1 MIRPLLHLLALCCVL
16 LPAAVQSKPPAEAQ
30 KASLKKESPDSPLRM
45 QLARVQILLDRA
57 GFRPGK
63 IDGLVGEFTQKVA
76 DRYCAANGLPQG
88 SLLDV
93 SGIPNPYRQY
103 TVVEEDKKWIG
114 PQASGPAAQE
124 KLKAM
129 LYADL
134 WELVAERFHCDLE
147 FLHELNKDIPEEKIA
162 VGSVLRVPDVPEFQL
177 TDVVALEKK
186 RRDEEAAK
194 KAAASATPSAS
205 LAPAQA
211 AAPEPTAPPTPA
223 PAAPPAPVR
232 HLILLRRERLIEV
245 WEGDRIVACFPC
257 TPGSTKTPVPLGKW
271 HIIGNILL
279 PTFRWDKSVLD
290 SGVRSSTAFELPPGP
305 NNPVGIVW
313 MGLNRP
319 SVGMHG
325 TPNPDQIGRNESHG
339 CIRLANW
346 DAFLLTQLV
355 KKGTEVE
362 VKD

>member
-1 MIRPLLHLLALCCVL
+1 MIRPLLLLFVLCFAM
-16 LPAAVQSKPPAEAQ
+16 LPAIVQSKSPAEAQ
-30 KASLKKESPDSPLRM
+30 KASLKKEPPDSPLRM

-76 DRYCAANGLPQG
+76 DRYCEANGLPQG

-93 SGIPNPYRQY
+93 SGISNPYREY
-103 TVVEEDKKWIG
+103 TVVGEDMKWIG
-114 PQASGPAAQE
+114 PQASTPAAQE

-134 WELVAERFHCDLE
+134 WELVAERFHCDLQY
-147 FLHELNKDIPEEKIA
+147 LHELNKEIPEDKIA
-162 VGSVLRVPDVPEFQL
+162 VGSVLRVPDVREFQL
-177 TDVVALEKK
+177 TDVVALEKQ

-194 KAAASATPSAS
+194 KTAAAATPDPSAS
-205 LAPAQA
+205 
-211 AAPEPTAPPTPA
+211 PTPA
-223 PAAPPAPVR
+223 LVPAPVR
-232 HLILLRRERLIEV
+232 HLVLLRRERLIEV
-245 WEGDRIVACFPC
+245 WEGDGIVACFPC

-362 VKD
+362 VRD

>member
-1 MIRPLLHLLALCCVL
+1 MKVYSSGTLRHLRKTCFLLLCCAL
-16 LPAAVQSKPPAEAQ
+16 LPAAVQSKTPAEAQ
-30 KASLKKESPDSPLRM
+30 KASLKKESPDSPIRM

-93 SGIPNPYRQY
+93 SGIPNPYREY
-103 TVVEEDKKWIG
+103 TVVEEDKPWIG
-114 PQASGPAAQE
+114 PQASTPAAQE

-134 WELVAERFHCDLE
+134 WELVAERFHCDLQ

-162 VGSVLRVPDVPEFQL
+162 VGSVLRVPDVREFQL
-177 TDVVALEKK
+177 ADVVALEKQ
-186 RRDEEAAK
+186 RRDDEAAK
-194 KAAASATPSAS
+194 KAAAAATPDPSAS
-205 LAPAQA
+205 
-211 AAPEPTAPPTPA
+211 PTPA
-223 PAAPPAPVR
+223 PVAPPAPVR

-245 WEGDRIVACFPC
+245 WEGERIVACFPC

-362 VKD
+362 VRD